1 MQCLIKNVQGVKYRA
16 GYTPNRNSTFRKR
29 QEETRFTHFS
39 FERKHVKINILK
51 MTGKSSV
58 LMFQM

>member
-1 MQCLIKNVQGVKYRA
+1 MQRSIKNVQGIKYRS
-16 GYTPNRNSTFRKR
+16 GYIQNRNSTLRKR
-29 QEETRFTHFS
+29 QEETKFTHFS
-39 FERKHVKINILK
+39 FEGKRVKINILK